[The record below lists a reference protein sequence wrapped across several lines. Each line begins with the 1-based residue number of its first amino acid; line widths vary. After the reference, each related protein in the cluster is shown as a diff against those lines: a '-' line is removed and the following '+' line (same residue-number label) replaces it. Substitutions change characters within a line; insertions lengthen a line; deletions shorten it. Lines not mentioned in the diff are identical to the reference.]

1 MNIAPLSASAE
12 QLAQKLQKELSRH
25 WYVYGIIVIAALVAL
40 LGWASGRVEPL
51 YVIGTLGAILL
62 VILILRNPWHG
73 MYAVAFF
80 IPFERLGSVDIAG
93 ATVRPSQV
101 TALLTI
107 VAMFL
112 YFTRVRKLQIP
123 PNPTA
128 LPLVLFLAV
137 SVLGLF
143 NAWDL
148 NLRRSIIVLL
158 FITFTF
164 FVSWLVPFL
173 VDSKHHLDKVLRF
186 LFASLFVVTL
196 FGIFQFLGDLAG
208 LPPEITGLR
217 ELYTKEILGFPRVQ
231 STALEPLYFANYL
244 LIPLSI
250 LLAFFFTKDKLINP
264 FHVVVLLGLG
274 ILNLLLTVAR
284 GGYAAFFVSAVIVT
298 AYYFFQLKLITWRT
312 AGYVAAIVGIALIA
326 LIQLISLDVVSTN
339 FLGHVSNPFE
349 GASFNER
356 VEMYEIAINAWG
368 DHPLVGIGPGS
379 FGPYASH
386 HPMVVPEHGWNIVN
400 NEYLELLAE
409 HGILGLTLMAIVF
422 ITVLIR
428 SVKALVVAK
437 DTHIKAVLIG
447 LFAAFC
453 GILFQYNTFS
463 ILYIVHI
470 WFTIG
475 LLIAVQNMVLY
486 PGVGNSAN
494 KAYKK

>member
-12 QLAQKLQKELSRH
+12 KLAHTLQNKLSRH
-25 WYVYGIIVIAALVAL
+25 WYVYGVIILAVLVSV
-40 LGWASGRVEPL
+40 LGWASHRVAPL
-51 YVIGTLGAILL
+51 YIFGILGALLL

-73 MYAVAFF
+73 IYAVAFF

-112 YFTRVRKLQIP
+112 YFTRVRKLEIP
-123 PNPTA
+123 PNPTV
-128 LPLVLFLAV
+128 LPLLLFLAV
-137 SVLGLF
+137 SILGLM
-143 NAWDL
+143 NSYSL
-148 NLRRSIIVLL
+148 NLQRSIIVLL

-164 FVSWLVPFL
+164 CVSWLVPFL
-173 VDSKHHLDKVLRF
+173 VNSEIHLNKVLRF

-284 GGYAAFFVSAVIVT
+284 GGYAAFFVSAVVVT
-298 AYYFFQLKLITWRT
+298 VYYFFSLKLITWRT
-312 AGYVAAIVGIALIA
+312 AGYVGAVVGVALIA
-326 LIQLISLDVVSTN
+326 LIQLINLDVVSTN
-339 FLGHVSNPFE
+339 FLSHVSNPFE

-356 VEMYEIAINAWG
+356 VEMYAIAQDAWSES
-368 DHPLVGIGPGS
+368 PLVGIGPGS

-409 HGILGLTLMAIVF
+409 HGILGLTLMMIVF
-422 ITVLIR
+422 ATVIVR
-428 SVKALVVAK
+428 SVKALTIVK
-437 DTHIKAVLIG
+437 DEHMKAVLVG
-447 LFAAFC
+447 LLAAFC

-475 LLIAVQNMVLY
+475 LLIAVQNMVLH
-486 PGVGNSAN
+486 PSDRASNSART
-494 KAYKK
+494 KK